1 MIRMEKKITNKKWH
15 KCKDCGGRIYDHR
28 PETHVCTPGAKKMSI
43 GQYKEV
49 LKEAD
54 KQIPTMPEITEDTK
68 FHKKKSTMT
77 IKETKLGV
85 TMVLSKEDCK
95 TLGFYEDAPTK
106 QVIKWTREK
115 LGLPEK
121 KRGGK

>member
-1 MIRMEKKITNKKWH
+1 MEKKITNKKWK
-15 KCKDCGGRIYDHR
+15 KCVKCGGRIYAHR
-28 PETHVCTPGAKKMSI
+28 PETHVCT

-54 KQIPTMPEITEDTK
+54 KS
-68 FHKKKSTMT
+68 KKKLMT

-121 KRGGK
+121 KRGG